1 MRIVCLSAL
10 CLCFGATLVSAQ
22 DAPSVSGLS
31 HGLAVTLPGGELVLA
46 GPPTGGDS
54 PAGGVAASGRC
65 AQEWSWVTGSWAGI
79 YTANGFQGYATVAD
93 CVTFTD
99 GGETRLGYRL
109 QAPDVQLA
117 EGEVGYAMA
126 STAPAFAVESLDNC
140 ALALPDGTAA
150 GVCSANGGTQLRW
163 TTAEGQTAN
172 LAESF
177 APGVFAVGMLDQRTA
192 LIVPGT
198 SGSWTLWA
206 VDHSGAELVSSIR

>member
-10 CLCFGATLVSAQ
+10 CLCFVTTLASAQ
-22 DAPSVSGLS
+22 EAPPVSSLS
-31 HGLAVTLPGGELVLA
+31 HGLAMTLPGGELVLA
-46 GPPTGGDS
+46 GPSIGDAS
-54 PAGGVAASGRC
+54 SAAGVTASNRC
-65 AQEWSWVTGSWAGI
+65 AQEWPWTIGSWAGI
-79 YTANGFQGYATVAD
+79 YTGSGFQGYATLSE

-117 EGEVGYAMA
+117 PGEAGYAMA
-126 STAPAFAVESLDNC
+126 STAPASAVEGLDDC

-163 TTAEGQTAN
+163 TTAEGQTAD

-192 LIVPGT
+192 LIVPGP
-198 SGSWTLWA
+198 SGSWSLWA
-206 VDHSGAELVSSIR
+206 VDHTGAQLLSSIR